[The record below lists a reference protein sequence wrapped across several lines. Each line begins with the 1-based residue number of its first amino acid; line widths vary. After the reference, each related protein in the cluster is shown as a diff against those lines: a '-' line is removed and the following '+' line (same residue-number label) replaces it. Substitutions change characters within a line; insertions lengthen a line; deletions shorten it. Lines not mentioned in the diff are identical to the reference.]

1 MKKVLLTGVDGFTGK
16 YVERE
21 LVSRGYSVIGLVYRN
36 AKKGQVAC
44 DLTDRQAVTTCLEQV
59 QPSYIIHLAALS
71 FVGHADQKA
80 FYDVNVFGALNL
92 LEAAK
97 ELGLQ
102 LEKVVFASS
111 ANIYGNP
118 VDVECISEA
127 VSPSPV
133 NHYAMSKLAMEHMVK
148 LWFSE
153 YPILITRPFNYTGPG
168 QAEHFLIPKIVSHFK
183 INASEIELGNTDVSR
198 DFSDVR
204 DIAESYVNLLES
216 EAHSEIVNLCSGQVT
231 SLQAIISMMEEVAGY
246 KIQVQVN
253 PDFVR
258 TNEIKVLGGD
268 NSKLT
273 MLTGSAPSIPLKQTL
288 IDMYQCTDS

>member
-16 YVERE
+16 YVEQE
-21 LVSRGYSVIGLVYRN
+21 LNSRGYSVVGLVHRN
-36 AKKGQVAC
+36 ANQGQVAC
-44 DLTDRQAVTTCLEQV
+44 DLTDREAVLACLEQV
-59 QPSYIIHLAALS
+59 QPNYIIHLAALS

-118 VDVECISEA
+118 EDVECISEA

-133 NHYAMSKLAMEHMVK
+133 NHYAMSKLAMEHMAK

-153 YPILITRPFNYTGPG
+153 YPMIITRPFNYAGPG

-183 INASEIELGNTDVSR
+183 RNAPEIELGNTDVSR

-204 DIAESYVNLLES
+204 DIALAYANLLES
-216 EAHSEIVNLCSGQVT
+216 DAQSEIVNLCSGQVT
-231 SLQAIISMMEEVAGY
+231 SLQAIISMMEEIAGY
-246 KIQVQVN
+246 KIKVRVN

-258 TNEIKVLGGD
+258 ANEIKVLGGD
-268 NSKLT
+268 NTKL
-273 MLTGSAPSIPLKQTL
+273 MSLTGKAPSIKIEKTL
-288 IDMYQCTDS
+288 ADMYHAD